1 MISRPI
7 RVPVMMS
14 DDELRAVDTWRS
26 ANRNRLTRAKAIRDL
41 VKIGLHFQHKLA
53 SPEQYRAVTDPSEPA
68 S

>member
-14 DDELRAVDTWRS
+14 ADELRAIDTWRY
-26 ANRNRLTRAKAIRDL
+26 ANRATRAKAIRDL